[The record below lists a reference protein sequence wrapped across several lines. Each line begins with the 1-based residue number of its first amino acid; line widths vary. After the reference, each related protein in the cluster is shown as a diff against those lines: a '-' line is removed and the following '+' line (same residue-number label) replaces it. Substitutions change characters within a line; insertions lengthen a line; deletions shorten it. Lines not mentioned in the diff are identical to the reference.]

1 VLLRACL
8 RRNRRPQA
16 NQFAVSLPGQFDLV
30 AVYFVLTVISAAD
43 QAEVL
48 LKGGNDPARETHSFK
63 TFDKLPFEFLRL
75 FAIIINV

>member
-1 VLLRACL
+1 
-8 RRNRRPQA
+8 
-16 NQFAVSLPGQFDLV
+16 V